1 MMIVILWK
9 TSHLFIFMIS
19 IYNIIFI
26 TLIYISVNLPLIHV
40 QLPYLSR
47 WIHHWVPWRACR
59 SSWCAGR
66 CGWQC
71 GRDPP
76 WPPQGFLLVLSNL
89 YMYVYI
95 YYDYICIP
103 YCILMYIYIILY
115 DIYIRREREGTN
127 GYQILRLLVVFLCS
141 VCVSISCHAASPR
154 TTCERHLVPP
164 WFISYQRGWFYR
176 FQGVRFCLLLLEEI
190 WWKPNS
196 ALSWGKEPFWL
207 KIWMILGSV
216 LQVFTISVAPSCYLS
231 QLEVCR
237 AAQ

>member
-1 MMIVILWK
+1 MFNCHIFLGGSITECRDGLADPVDARVVADDSVEGIHHD
-9 TSHLFIFMIS
+9 HLKAFCLFCQIYICMY
-19 IYNIIFI
+19 IYN
-26 TLIYISVNLPLIHV
+26 
-40 QLPYLSR
+40 
-47 WIHHWVPWRACR
+47 
-59 SSWCAGR
+59 
-66 CGWQC
+66 
-71 GRDPP
+71 
-76 WPPQGFLLVLSNL
+76 
-89 YMYVYI
+89 
-95 YYDYICIP
+95 DYICIP